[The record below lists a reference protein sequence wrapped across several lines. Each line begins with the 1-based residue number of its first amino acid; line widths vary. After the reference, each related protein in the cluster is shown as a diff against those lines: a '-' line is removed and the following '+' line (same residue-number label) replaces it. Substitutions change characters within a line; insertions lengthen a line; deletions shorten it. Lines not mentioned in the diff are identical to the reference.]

1 MFLCVADRPVIIVG
15 GGEQAAQ
22 KCRLMLKTEA
32 RITVAWPELEMEL
45 AGLVHSGKIH
55 WHRGQVTQALFEDAA
70 LVFIATGC
78 PASAA
83 AIHALVKPSGAV
95 VNVVDQPALCT
106 AFTPSLVDRDPV
118 VVAIGTEGTAPVLAR
133 KIKSQIEIMLE
144 PQIGRLAA
152 LAGQL
157 RTAVTRSVPV
167 ENRRAFWRWVFED
180 APRRLFAQGAE
191 CKAVAVLNSAVVSG
205 GAPDHDDRGTLC
217 LIGIDPGASDLLT
230 LRALKRLQEADV
242 IIYDGAVDAAALE
255 LARRDAERICVG
267 KQVGGNQWSQDKINK
282 IIVSAT
288 LAGKSVVRLKNGNS
302 VILGKIETELFA
314 THLADIPVDIV
325 PSISAAST
333 NTVVLRRPRT
343 EHRKTHCDVFVANTC
358 QKRDLPRDTSEIPLP
373 RATANVT

>member
-1 MFLCVADRPVIIVG
+1 MKTFPMFLCVADRPVVIVG

-32 RITVAWPELEMEL
+32 QITVAWPHLETELES
-45 AGLVHSGKIH
+45 LVHSGKIH
-55 WHRGQVTQALFEDAA
+55 WHSGPVTQVLFKDAA
-70 LVFIATGC
+70 LVFIATDC

-83 AIHALVKPSGAV
+83 AIHALVKPSGVV

-144 PQIGRLAA
+144 PQVGRLAA

-157 RTAVTRSVPV
+157 RAAVTRSVPV

-191 CKAVAVLNSAVVSG
+191 CKAVEVLNSAVVSG
-205 GAPDHDDRGTLC
+205 GALDQDERGTLC
-217 LIGIDPGASDLLT
+217 LIGVDLGASDLLT

-242 IIYDGAVDAAALE
+242 IIYDRAVDAAALE

-267 KQVGGNQWSQDKINK
+267 KQVGGNQWSQEKINK
-282 IIVSAT
+282 IIVSA
-288 LAGKSVVRLKNGNS
+288 AWKGKSVVRLKTGNS
-302 VILGKIETELFA
+302 VILGNIEAELFA
-314 THLADIPVDIV
+314 IHRANIPVEIV
-325 PSISAAST
+325 PSVSTAST
-333 NTVVLRRPRT
+333 NTVVLDWPRT
-343 EHRKTHCDVFVANTC
+343 ERDMTYCDVLLANTC
-358 QKRDLPRDTSEIPLP
+358 QKKDLLRSAPEISLP
-373 RATANVT
+373 